1 MENLRKV
8 KFTLEGQVDMGLSDY
23 DNDEEREE
31 ITKER
36 DGFFHAWGKE
46 IIPDN
51 DRSIEQEVGIVE
63 EVETGKIYH
72 VIPKRIV
79 FVE

>member
-8 KFTLEGQVDMGLSDY
+8 KFTLEGQVDLGVFDY
-23 DNDEEREE
+23 DNDQEREE

-36 DGFFHAWGKE
+36 DGLFHAWGNE
-46 IIPDN
+46 ILTDN
-51 DRSIEQEVGIVE
+51 GRSIEQEVGIVE

>member
-8 KFTLEGQVDMGLSDY
+8 KFTLEGQVDLGLSDY
-23 DNDEEREE
+23 DNDEEREK

-36 DGFFHAWGKE
+36 EGLFHAWGKE
-46 IIPDN
+46 ILPDN
-51 DRSIEQEVGIVE
+51 DSSIGQEVGIVE
-63 EVETGKIYH
+63 EVETGRIYH

>member
-8 KFTLEGQVDMGLSDY
+8 KFTLEGQVDLGFLDY
-23 DNDEEREE
+23 DNDEEREK

-36 DGFFHAWGKE
+36 EGLFHACGKE
-46 IIPDN
+46 ILPDN

-63 EVETGKIYH
+63 EVETGRIYH

>member
-8 KFTLEGQVDMGLSDY
+8 KFTLEGQVDLGFLDY
-23 DNDEEREE
+23 DNDEEREK

-36 DGFFHAWGKE
+36 EGLFHAWGKE
-46 IIPDN
+46 ILPDN

-63 EVETGKIYH
+63 EVETGRIYH

>member
-8 KFTLEGQVDMGLSDY
+8 KFTLEGQVDLGLSDY
-23 DNDEEREE
+23 DNDEEREK

-36 DGFFHAWGKE
+36 EGLFHAWGKE
-46 IIPDN
+46 ILPDN

-63 EVETGKIYH
+63 EVETGRIYH